1 MIRPE
6 ERAARERAATLRFS
20 VMLWTAGAG
29 LVVVVFAILG
39 FATSA
44 SPQFWYRGAIVV
56 AVLLL
61 ILRRLSSRLRVRN
74 PRSAQ
79 PDPRSRLNLD

>member
-1 MIRPE
+1 MIPQE
-6 ERAARERAATLRFS
+6 QRAARDRAATMRFS

-29 LVVVVFAILG
+29 LIVVVFAILG
-39 FATSA
+39 FSISAT
-44 SPQFWYRGAIVV
+44 PQFWFRGAIAV

-61 ILRRLSSRLRVRN
+61 ILRRVSGRLRVSN